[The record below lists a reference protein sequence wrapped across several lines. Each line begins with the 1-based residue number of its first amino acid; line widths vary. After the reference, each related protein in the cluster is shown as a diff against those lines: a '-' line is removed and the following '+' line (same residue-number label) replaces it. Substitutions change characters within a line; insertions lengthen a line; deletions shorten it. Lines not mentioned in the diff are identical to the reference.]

1 MDAEAKPGPKY
12 SLPRFPDRDDEPA
25 IAGAAHADQ
34 AAALRWVANG
44 FDPDGRA
51 AWALARLEGLP
62 AGKEP
67 PPRSPDHERYLRQ
80 LGLSTEDHQASSPL
94 VT

>member
-51 AWALARLEGLP
+51 AWALA
-62 AGKEP
+62 
-67 PPRSPDHERYLRQ
+67 PRSPDHERYLRQ